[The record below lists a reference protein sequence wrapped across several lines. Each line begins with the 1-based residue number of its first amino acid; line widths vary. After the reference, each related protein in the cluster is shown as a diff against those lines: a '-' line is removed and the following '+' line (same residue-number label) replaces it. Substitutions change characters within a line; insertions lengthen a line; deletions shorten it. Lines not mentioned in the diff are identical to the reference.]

1 MRKLSII
8 FFIIIISLFLVCCN
22 EKNIDNNDNFIPT
35 ETNDNKPEEDKIED
49 EKDNEIEDYSNAI
62 FTSNNGTGDG
72 SKDNPCALR
81 SAINRLSSNKNRIY
95 IIEGTYNFDS
105 AIILNSNGRKDLY
118 YELIAFNN
126 GKVIF
131 DFGKDYRKEKI
142 ITNSFNTEKSK
153 GIVIKGNYYYIKGI
167 TIKNAGAHGMHISGS
182 FNKIEN
188 CILACNGNTG
198 LNISSSKN
206 NPKDTWAH
214 DNYILNC
221 TSYGNYDWD
230 RDTDQGEDADGFGA
244 KVTAGENN
252 TFDGCISYNNSDDG
266 WDLFTQQK
274 TGAVGS
280 SIIKNCV
287 AFNNGYSIDY
297 EDLKN
302 GNGFKLGGRA
312 IEVDHTVI
320 NSIAFNNKANGFDDN
335 SNPGTITIKNCTAY
349 NNGKR
354 NYSMGRFLEDNDT
367 YNSTWYEGNDLM
379 GPIYNVPKTHHVFEN
394 CISYNGGIKDSFSGT
409 AKNCYFYNVNGKY
422 NVFRDLAIC
431 NSKYNLGVTYDI
443 FNPFESLNFELNDLE
458 NIHYLLRND
467 DGSINLG
474 LFLKIKNQY
483 SFGANLNN

>member
-1 MRKLSII
+1 MINRDNIINLNSYIRVSSIKES
-8 FFIIIISLFLVCCN
+8 F
-22 EKNIDNNDNFIPT
+22 
-35 ETNDNKPEEDKIED
+35 EDKCLFVTEPKQLPNVT
-49 EKDNEIEDYSNAI
+49 EYTN
-62 FTSNNGTGDG
+62 
-72 SKDNPCALR
+72 
-81 SAINRLSSNKNRIY
+81 
-95 IIEGTYNFDS
+95 
-105 AIILNSNGRKDLY
+105 
-118 YELIAFNN
+118 
-126 GKVIF
+126 VIF
-131 DFGKDYRKEKI
+131 E
-142 ITNSFNTEKSK
+142 
-153 GIVIKGNYYYIKGI
+153 
-167 TIKNAGAHGMHISGS
+167 
-182 FNKIEN
+182 
-188 CILACNGNTG
+188 
-198 LNISSSKN
+198 
-206 NPKDTWAH
+206 
-214 DNYILNC
+214 
-221 TSYGNYDWD
+221 TS
-230 RDTDQGEDADGFGA
+230 Q
-244 KVTAGENN
+244 
-252 TFDGCISYNNSDDG
+252 
-266 WDLFTQQK
+266 LK
-274 TGAVGS
+274 TR
-280 SIIKNCV
+280 
-287 AFNNGYSIDY
+287 FFEYL
-297 EDLKN
+297 ELQ
-302 GNGFKLGGRA
+302 A
-312 IEVDHTVI
+312 IDHTVI